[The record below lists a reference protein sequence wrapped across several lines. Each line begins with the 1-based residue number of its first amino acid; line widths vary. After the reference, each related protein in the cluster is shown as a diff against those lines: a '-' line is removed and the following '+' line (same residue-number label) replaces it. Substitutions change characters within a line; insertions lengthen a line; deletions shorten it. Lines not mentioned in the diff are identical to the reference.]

1 MSKRNLFQL
10 ALLVAVTLT
19 AQADDVARAA
29 AQKAFDAH
37 AGKAWEPARY
47 FAFTFAVEREEKV
60 VASFDHR
67 LDRYTGE
74 YRVSGKDKEG
84 NDFVVRMNVNTKEG
98 KAWLAGQ
105 PVEDAKPWLERGYG
119 RFIND
124 VYWLFMPIKL
134 LDPGVNL
141 ESAGLQEENGRS
153 YDVVKLTF
161 ENVGLTPGDI
171 YWPWI
176 DRETG
181 SVDRWDMLLQGMKRD
196 EAKRT
201 YRFSGW
207 ETIGGIRFSTVRASE
222 DGKSK
227 ILLQNIVVQKDV
239 PTGALD

>member
-1 MSKRNLFQL
+1 MNLRNTILL
-10 ALLVAVTLT
+10 AMLVAASLT
-19 AQADDVARAA
+19 MRADDAARAA

-47 FAFTFAVEREEKV
+47 FAFTFAVEREGKV

-67 LDRYTGE
+67 LDRYTGD

-98 KAWLAGQ
+98 KAWLAGK
-105 PVEDAKPWLERGYG
+105 PVEDTKPWLERGYG

-124 VYWLFMPIKL
+124 VYWLLMPVKL

-141 ESAGLQEENGRS
+141 ESAGVQEENGRS

-207 ETIGGIRFSTVRASE
+207 ETIGGIRFSTVRTSE
-222 DGKSK
+222 DGRSK

-239 PTGALD
+239 PAGALE

>member
-1 MSKRNLFQL
+1 MRTRMTLVL
-10 ALLVAVTLT
+10 ALLVAATLH
-19 AQADDVARAA
+19 AQADDQARAA

-47 FAFTFAVEREEKV
+47 IAFTFAVEREGKV

-67 LDRYTGE
+67 LDRYSGE

-84 NDFVVRMNVNTKEG
+84 NDFVIRMNVNTKEG
-98 KAWLAGQ
+98 KAWLAGK
-105 PVEDAKPWLERGYG
+105 PVDDTKPWLERGYG

-124 VYWLFMPIKL
+124 VYWLLMPIKL
-134 LDPGVNL
+134 LDPGTHL
-141 ESAGLQEENGRS
+141 EYAGVQEENGRS

-161 ENVGLTPGDI
+161 DKVGLTPGDV

-181 SVDRWDMLLQGMKRD
+181 SVDRWDMMLEGMKPED
-196 EAKRT
+196 PKRVF
-201 YRFSGW
+201 RFSDW
-207 ETIGGIRFSTVRASE
+207 KTVGGIRFSTVRTSG

-227 ILLQNIVVQKDV
+227 ILLQNIDVQKDV
-239 PTGALD
+239 PAGALD

>member
-1 MSKRNLFQL
+1 MKIRTL
-10 ALLVAVTLT
+10 AILAMLAAISLS
-19 AQADDVARAA
+19 AGAESAARAA

-47 FAFTFAVEREEKV
+47 FAFTFAVEREGKI

-84 NDFVVRMNVNTKEG
+84 NDFVVRMNVNTREG
-98 KAWLAGQ
+98 KAWLAGK
-105 PVEDAKPWLERGYG
+105 PVEDTKPWLERGYG

-124 VYWLFMPIKL
+124 VYWLLMPVKL

-141 ESAGLQEENGRS
+141 EYDGVQEENTRS

-176 DRETG
+176 DRQTG
-181 SVDRWDMLLQGMKRD
+181 SVDRWDMLLQDMKRD
-196 EAKRT
+196 DPRRVF
-201 YRFSGW
+201 RFSGW
-207 ETIGGIRFSTVRASE
+207 ETIGGIRFSTVRTSE
-222 DGKSK
+222 DGQSR
-227 ILLQNIVVQKDV
+227 ILLQNIDVRSDV
-239 PTGALD
+239 PARALE